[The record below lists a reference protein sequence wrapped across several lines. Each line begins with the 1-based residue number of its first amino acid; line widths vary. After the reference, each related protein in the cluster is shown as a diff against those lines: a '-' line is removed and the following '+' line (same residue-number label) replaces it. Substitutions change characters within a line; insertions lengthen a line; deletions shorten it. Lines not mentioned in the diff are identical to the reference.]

1 MSPLPRPNLRSDL
14 RLALLERRLLRAA
27 EEYARECP
35 SERFSFFWRNL
46 TTGFRN
52 RGKLLSGN
60 TQVPPRQEQP

>member
-1 MSPLPRPNLRSDL
+1 MTPLPRPNLRSDL
-14 RLALLERRLLRAA
+14 RIALLERRLVRAA

-52 RGKLLSGN
+52 RGKLLPGN
-60 TQVPPRQEQP
+60 TEVAKRAP